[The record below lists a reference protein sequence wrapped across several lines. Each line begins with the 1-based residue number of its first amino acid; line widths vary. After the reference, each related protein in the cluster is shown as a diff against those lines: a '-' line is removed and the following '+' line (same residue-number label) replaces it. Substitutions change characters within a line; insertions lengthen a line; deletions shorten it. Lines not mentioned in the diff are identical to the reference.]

1 MKENWRK
8 SSYSEASG
16 NSNCV
21 ELAAA
26 LDAVRDSKYPA
37 GPVLIVHALPALVDQ
52 VKAGRFAS

>member
-1 MKENWRK
+1 MKVNWRK
-8 SSYSEASG
+8 SSYSQSSG

-37 GPVLIVHALPALVDQ
+37 GPVLIVRALPALVEQ
-52 VKAGRFAS
+52 IKAGRFAG